1 MARRKPVEM
10 HVNHERWLVSYADF
24 ITLLFAFFV
33 VMYSVSQVSE
43 SKHRQLSET
52 LMEAF
57 SPRSMKPIQV
67 GELSRSPTTSVIELP
82 FGEMPREQGEAQ
94 DEGFD
99 SLEQLSEI
107 FTEEFGP
114 LIEDRLIQVYSNE
127 FWLQIEVQDSILFA
141 SGSADPSA
149 QAQEIFAHIAA
160 ILKDREHPIQVE
172 GHTDNV
178 PINSE
183 RFPSNWELSAA
194 RAAAMV
200 KLLERDGVSA
210 ERLAAVGYGEHQPAA
225 DNDTAQGRA
234 QNRRVALM
242 IARARIERPSA
253 QIASHLEQPDA
264 GLTTERA
271 LPPSERASIP
281 TAEETPAEDEAP
293 AVNEKPQE
301 TAIEP
306 IELEG
311 GDLLFSSDPDLP
323 RERLR

>member
-57 SPRSMKPIQV
+57 SPRSLEPIQI
-67 GELSRSPTTSVIELP
+67 GELSRASTTSAIELP
-82 FGEMPREQGEAQ
+82 FDQVRELVDAQ
-94 DEGFD
+94 DDGFD

-160 ILKDREHPIQVE
+160 ILKDREHPVQVE

-200 KLLERDGVSA
+200 KLLEGAGVSA
-210 ERLAAVGYGEHQPAA
+210 ERLSAVGYGEHQPAA
-225 DNDTAQGRA
+225 SNDSAQGRA

-242 IARARIERPSA
+242 VARARIERPSA
-253 QIASHLEQPDA
+253 QLESQLEQPEQ
-264 GLTTERA
+264 GLTTESE
-271 LPPSERASIP
+271 PPTSQSA
-281 TAEETPAEDEAP
+281 PAPATDEAF
-293 AVNEKPQE
+293 ADSQEPQE
-301 TAIEP
+301 TTIEA

-311 GDLLFSSDPDLP
+311 GDLLFSSDPELP
-323 RERLR
+323 RRRSRQAQ

>member
-43 SKHRQLSET
+43 NKHRQLSET

-67 GELSRSPTTSVIELP
+67 GELSRSPATSVIELP
-82 FGEMPREQGEAQ
+82 FGEVRELVE
-94 DEGFD
+94 DEKEGLD
-99 SLEQLSEI
+99 SLEQLSGI
-107 FTEEFGP
+107 FSEEFGS
-114 LIEDRLIQVYSNE
+114 LIDDRLIQVYSNE

-141 SGSADPSA
+141 SGSAEPSV
-149 QAQEIFAHIAA
+149 QAQEIFARIAD
-160 ILKDREHPIQVE
+160 ILQDREHPIQVE

-178 PINSE
+178 PINSVS
-183 RFPSNWELSAA
+183 FPSNWELSAA

-200 KLLERDGVSA
+200 KLLEREGVSA
-210 ERLAAVGYGEHQPAA
+210 ERLSAVGYGEHQPAA
-225 DNDTAQGRA
+225 SNDTAQGRA

-253 QIASHLEQPDA
+253 QIASHLEQPAADQ
-264 GLTTERA
+264 GQE
-271 LPPSERASIP
+271 
-281 TAEETPAEDEAP
+281 
-293 AVNEKPQE
+293 PQE
-301 TAIEP
+301 ATIEA

-311 GDLLFSSDPDLP
+311 GGLLFSSDPDLP
-323 RERLR
+323 RSRSR

>member
-1 MARRKPVEM
+1 MARRKPVEI

-43 SKHRQLSET
+43 NKHRQLSET

-82 FGEMPREQGEAQ
+82 FDEVRELVEAQ
-94 DEGFD
+94 NEGFD
-99 SLEQLSEI
+99 SLEQLSGI
-107 FTEEFGP
+107 FTEEFGS
-114 LIEDRLIQVYSNE
+114 LINDRLIQVYSNE

-141 SGSADPSA
+141 SGSAEPSA
-149 QAQEIFAHIAA
+149 QAQAIFARIAD
-160 ILKDREHPIQVE
+160 ILQDREHPIQVE

-178 PINSE
+178 PINSV

-200 KLLERDGVSA
+200 KLLERGGVNA
-210 ERLAAVGYGEHQPAA
+210 ERLSAVGYGEHQPAA
-225 DNDTAQGRA
+225 SNDTAEGRA

-253 QIASHLEQPDA
+253 QLPSQLESSVSDLVMDEGPAA
-264 GLTTERA
+264 GEA
-271 LPPSERASIP
+271 LG
-281 TAEETPAEDEAP
+281 TDETQ
-293 AVNEKPQE
+293 PQE
-301 TAIEP
+301 NTIEA
-306 IELEG
+306 IELES
-311 GDLLFSSDPDLP
+311 GDLLFSSDPELP
-323 RERLR
+323 RNRSQ

>member
-43 SKHRQLSET
+43 NKHRQLSET

-82 FGEMPREQGEAQ
+82 FDEVRELVEAQ
-94 DEGFD
+94 NEGFD
-99 SLEQLSEI
+99 SLEQLSGI
-107 FTEEFGP
+107 FTEEFGS
-114 LIEDRLIQVYSNE
+114 LINDRLIQVYSNE

-141 SGSADPSA
+141 SGSAEPSA
-149 QAQEIFAHIAA
+149 QAQAIFARIAD
-160 ILKDREHPIQVE
+160 ILQDREHPIQVE

-178 PINSE
+178 PINSV

-200 KLLERDGVSA
+200 KLLERGGVSA
-210 ERLAAVGYGEHQPAA
+210 ERLSAVGYGEHQPAA
-225 DNDTAQGRA
+225 SNDTAEGRA

-253 QIASHLEQPDA
+253 QLPSQLESSVSDLVMDEGPAA
-264 GLTTERA
+264 GEA
-271 LPPSERASIP
+271 LG
-281 TAEETPAEDEAP
+281 TDETQ
-293 AVNEKPQE
+293 PQE
-301 TAIEP
+301 NTIEA
-306 IELEG
+306 IELES
-311 GDLLFSSDPDLP
+311 GDLLFSSDPELP
-323 RERLR
+323 RNRSR